1 MGVWPDATTA
11 PYGPAFLRLYS
22 APADV
27 LHLSRVCSYQGSDLI
42 VFVLEINFYVHFFS
56 TWSKGEG
63 GSKNFSN

>member
-42 VFVLEINFYVHFFS
+42 VFVLEINF
-56 TWSKGEG
+56 
-63 GSKNFSN
+63 